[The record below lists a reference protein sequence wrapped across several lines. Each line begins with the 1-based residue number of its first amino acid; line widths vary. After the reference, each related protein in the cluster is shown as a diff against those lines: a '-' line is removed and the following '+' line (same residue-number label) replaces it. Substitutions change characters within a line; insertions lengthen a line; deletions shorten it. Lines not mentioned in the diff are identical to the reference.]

1 MDSPLIPP
9 WSWLDLPA
17 PHQREYNRAGVWTD
31 QTLADIAIDRAL
43 REPDAAMLVEPQ
55 RTWRLGELVTDATA
69 LAASLGARGLRP
81 GEVIAFQLPNW
92 GEAAVVNLAASIG
105 LIT

>member
-55 RTWRLGELVTDATA
+55 RTWR
-69 LAASLGARGLRP
+69 R
-81 GEVIAFQLPNW
+81 
-92 GEAAVVNLAASIG
+92 
-105 LIT
+105 